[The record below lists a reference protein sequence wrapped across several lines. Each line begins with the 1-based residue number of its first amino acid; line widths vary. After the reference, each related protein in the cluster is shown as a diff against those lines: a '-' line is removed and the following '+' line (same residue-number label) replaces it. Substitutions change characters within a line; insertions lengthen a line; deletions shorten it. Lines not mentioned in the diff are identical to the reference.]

1 MSPISI
7 TFRTPTNPEFK
18 WFDSFEDLT
27 DEELEEI
34 AVQCRSATAA
44 FFTELSHRRTPRKD
58 WTVESHLDMLLE
70 NANRINRKGFT
81 DEHKVRLN
89 NLYTFLADPVGAQP
103 ERDDN
108 KVARQY
114 LWLVSRV
121 TDWSYALLILC
132 ALGKDKLHR
141 LNEDQRI
148 KLIKYIA
155 QHPDSLFCPK
165 LKDKAIQ
172 CNLFQICMRPTI
184 FIVLSIKLSQVSNL
198 NLH

>member
-18 WFDSFEDLT
+18 WFNSFEGLT

-34 AVQCRSATAA
+34 AVHCRSATAA
-44 FFTELSHRRTPRKD
+44 FFTELSDRRTARKD
-58 WTVESHLDMLLE
+58 RTVESYHDMLLG
-70 NANRINRKGFT
+70 NAEGINRKGFT
-81 DEHKVRLN
+81 DDHKLCLN
-89 NLYTFLADPVGAQP
+89 NLYTFLADPVGAQT

-108 KVARQY
+108 KLARQH

-121 TDWSYALLILC
+121 MDWSYALLILC
-132 ALGKDKLHR
+132 ALGKNKLHK

-148 KLIKYIA
+148 KLIKHIA
-155 QHPDSLFCPK
+155 QHPDSLFYPK

-172 CNLFQICMRPTI
+172 CNLHQIYMGPPL
-184 FIVLSIKLSQVSNL
+184 FIVRFIELSQVSK
-198 NLH
+198 